1 MKLDNLASGLQKE
14 KSDFNKANK
23 LQNKTTN
30 ESRILIKE
38 YDLKLQ
44 DLYDK
49 ANQQHRFY
57 EQQNKFV
64 KVGKRVFELIGK
76 HLSDESNKDFK
87 NLPQEAQKNINTIE
101 KEINHYDELL
111 KENSDL
117 KDKWQR
123 ALADYQNLER
133 RTQVE
138 ILQRVSEKTNDL
150 LLNFINI
157 YEDFLRAEKSLSNE
171 KIDTTGIIAVIKNM
185 ENILAENNIKPID
198 AVGEIFDPQI
208 HEAVSMIVDDTLD
221 EGTITQEVSK
231 GYISGKAILKPSKVI
246 VSKK

>member
-1 MKLDNLASGLQKE
+1 MSEND
-14 KSDFNKANK
+14 DP
-23 LQNKTTN
+23 TN
-30 ESRILIKE
+30 EE
-38 YDLKLQ
+38 
-44 DLYDK
+44 
-49 ANQQHRFY
+49 N
-57 EQQNKFV
+57 N
-64 KVGKRVFELIGK
+64 ELI
-76 HLSDESNKDFK
+76 DN
-87 NLPQEAQKNINTIE
+87 PE
-101 KEINHYDELL
+101 KIDDQTKKLEE
-111 KENSDL
+111 ENSDL

-138 ILQRVSEKTNDL
+138 VSQRVSSKTNDL

-157 YEDFLRAEKSLSNE
+157 YEDFVRAENSLSKE
-171 KIDTTGIIAVIKNM
+171 KIDTSGIIAVIKNM
-185 ENILAENNIKPID
+185 ESILSENNIKPID

-208 HEAVSMIVDDTLD
+208 HEAVSMVVDETLD

>member
-1 MKLDNLASGLQKE
+1 MSEDKKIN
-14 KSDFNKANK
+14 NK
-23 LQNKTTN
+23 
-30 ESRILIKE
+30 
-38 YDLKLQ
+38 Q
-44 DLYDK
+44 D
-49 ANQQHRFY
+49 
-57 EQQNKFV
+57 E
-64 KVGKRVFELIGK
+64 
-76 HLSDESNKDFK
+76 
-87 NLPQEAQKNINTIE
+87 KNIDLVENGIHESE
-101 KEINHYDELL
+101 KEIIKNTKESIDLN

-138 ILQRVSEKTNDL
+138 ISQRVSSKTNDL

-157 YEDFLRAEKSLSNE
+157 YEDFIRAVDVLSKDN
-171 KIDTTGIIAVIKNM
+171 IDTNGLQAIIKNM
-185 ENILAENNIKPID
+185 ESLLHENNINPID

-208 HEAVSMIVDDTLD
+208 HEAVSMIVDEILD

-231 GYISGKAILKPSKVI
+231 GYMSGKAILKPSKVI

>member
-1 MKLDNLASGLQKE
+1 MSENKESIKEEKIDEVEENLEIVDNRIK
-14 KSDFNKANK
+14 K
-23 LQNKTTN
+23 LQ
-30 ESRILIKE
+30 E
-38 YDLKLQ
+38 
-44 DLYDK
+44 
-49 ANQQHRFY
+49 
-57 EQQNKFV
+57 
-64 KVGKRVFELIGK
+64 
-76 HLSDESNKDFK
+76 
-87 NLPQEAQKNINTIE
+87 
-101 KEINHYDELL
+101 
-111 KENSDL
+111 ENSDL

-138 ILQRVSEKTNDL
+138 VSQRVSSKTNDL

-157 YEDFLRAEKSLSNE
+157 YEDFVRAENSLSKE
-171 KIDTTGIIAVIKNM
+171 KIDTSGIIAVIKNM
-185 ENILAENNIKPID
+185 ESLLSENNIKPID

-208 HEAVSMIVDDTLD
+208 HEAVSMVVDETLD

>member
-1 MKLDNLASGLQKE
+1 MSKDN
-14 KSDFNKANK
+14 
-23 LQNKTTN
+23 
-30 ESRILIKE
+30 
-38 YDLKLQ
+38 
-44 DLYDK
+44 
-49 ANQQHRFY
+49 
-57 EQQNKFV
+57 
-64 KVGKRVFELIGK
+64 
-76 HLSDESNKDFK
+76 ESNKDFK

-133 RTQVE
+133 RTQIE
-138 ILQRVSEKTNDL
+138 ISQRVSSKTNDL

-157 YEDFLRAEKSLSNE
+157 YEDFIRAEKSLSNE

-208 HEAVSMIVDDTLD
+208 HEAVSMIEDDTLND
-221 EGTITQEVSK
+221 GTITQEVSK